1 MLAFFLFFSVT
12 NVCSSP
18 PPTRHLPRPAVPTSP
33 FTIAMITTAHPR
45 DLLLALTAIPTMSLP
60 LVRLATVVS
69 FPIRSPSKATTLLS
83 KVATLLRVVIPLRV
97 VIRLRV
103 AILIKVVIRPRVATR
118 PSSRSPSTCSSSKQ
132 RTTTPKT
139 AVWPASPRF
148 VSAAL
153 LMPFSN

>member
-83 KVATLLRVVIPLRV
+83 KVATLLRVVI
-97 VIRLRV
+97 RLRV